1 MIRTNT
7 RSALLMALGLL
18 AAPPLALAQSVDSPM
33 TRLRPIGSSSAVDQ
47 YRTPA
52 REAYRPAIGQVRQ
65 AEFADGTGARH
76 TVRQTQFD
84 APQLPNA
91 LQLPNS
97 FAPPVAPPVT
107 QTLPPGPVPT
117 TPFPTMQFPTTQFPS
132 TPRPSTSVQPIVP
145 RGLPLNPG
153 NFAPVPVGPSGPI
166 SSNSDLAPLAQ
177 PQLNGDFATVGN
189 CPCVSPPSS
198 YVAASGPCSTVSY
211 QGPVSY
217 AGPQTYVAPPTQIAA
232 PVVVAV
238 APVPD
243 RRAGIPRGPLINFG
257 QNRNPVQVGQGIV
270 GQPVAYVPGQ
280 RFRNWIRYVFP

>member
-1 MIRTNT
+1 
-7 RSALLMALGLL
+7 
-18 AAPPLALAQSVDSPM
+18 
-33 TRLRPIGSSSAVDQ
+33 
-47 YRTPA
+47 
-52 REAYRPAIGQVRQ
+52 VRQ
-65 AEFADGTGARH
+65 ANFTDGTGARH

-84 APQLPNA
+84 APQLPNT

-97 FAPPVAPPVT
+97 FAPPVTPPVT
-107 QTLPPGPVPT
+107 QTLPPSVMLPPGPVPT
-117 TPFPTMQFPTTQFPS
+117 TQFPTAPF
-132 TPRPSTSVQPIVP
+132 PSTSVQPTIP

-153 NFAPVPVGPSGPI
+153 NFAPIPIGPSGPI
-166 SSNSDLAPLAQ
+166 PSNSDLAPLAQ
-177 PQLNGDFATVGN
+177 PQLNDGFATVGN

-217 AGPQTYVAPPTQIAA
+217 AGPQTYVAPTTQIAA
-232 PVVVAV
+232 PVVVPV
-238 APVPD
+238 AAVPD

-280 RFRNWIRYVFP
+280 RFRNWIRYIFP